1 MSPKYKPSPAQLERM
16 AADPLMTDRQQKVF
30 DLVYRRGWAHED
42 AAAEIYCSRSTVD
55 RELATIRKRNM

>member
-1 MSPKYKPSPAQLERM
+1 M
-16 AADPLMTDRQQKVF
+16 AADPWMTDRQQKVF

>member
-1 MSPKYKPSPAQLERM
+1 MSPKYKLSPEQLERM
-16 AADPLMTDRQQKVF
+16 AADPWMTDRQQKVF